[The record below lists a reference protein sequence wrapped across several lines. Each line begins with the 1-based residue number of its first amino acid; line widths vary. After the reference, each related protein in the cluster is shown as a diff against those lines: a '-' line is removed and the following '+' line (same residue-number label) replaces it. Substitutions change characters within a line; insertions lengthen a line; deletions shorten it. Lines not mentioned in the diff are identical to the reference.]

1 MKIYLSEPGFICAAG
16 NSGSP
21 SEIEKFTQNIFSGN
35 QDGIKKIHCGLKSDE
50 QAEPKSFYAGKILN
64 SKLKPTGDK
73 FDSRFL
79 QILDFAL
86 NGISDSVSLA
96 VEKYGTQRVAVC
108 VGQCDNGSFL
118 SLNAYRKFHENGKYD
133 SDYDIK
139 AQGADYA
146 ATFSAKKFGLGGPA
160 LSFATA
166 CSSSAS
172 AIVKAAELIKAGLAD
187 AAIAGG
193 ADIASDTVLLGF
205 DSLEAV
211 SKNLTNPF
219 SKNRSG
225 ITLGEGAAFFVL
237 SKDYLTE
244 DKFILSG
251 YGESSDANHMTAPLA
266 DGSGAESAMKKALKR
281 AGLNPSEIGYVNLHG
296 TGTRLNDSMEAK
308 VMDKIFDDYKV
319 PCSTIKPLTG
329 HTLGA
334 AGALELAVCFYTIK
348 RQKFPVQVWDRV
360 QDDEMPVLNII
371 SQKSEP
377 EKELKSCMSN
387 SFAFGGCNASL
398 IISKEEK

>member
-16 NSGSP
+16 NSGAL

-73 FDSRFL
+73 FDSRFI

-86 NGISDSVSLA
+86 DGISDSVSLA
-96 VEKYGTQRVAVC
+96 VEKYGEKRVAVC

-133 SDYDIK
+133 SSYDIK

-146 ATFSAKKFGLGGPA
+146 ATFAAKKFGLGGPA

-172 AIVKAAELIKAGLAD
+172 AIIKAAELIKAGFAD

-211 SKNLTNPF
+211 SKNPTNPF

-237 SKDYLTE
+237 SKDDLMKNET
-244 DKFILSG
+244 ILSG

-296 TGTRLNDSMEAK
+296 TGTHLNDSMEAK
-308 VMDKIFDDYKV
+308 AVDEIFGAYKI
-319 PCSTIKPLTG
+319 PCSTTKPLTG

-334 AGALELAVCFYTIK
+334 AGALELAVCFYAIK
-348 RQKFPVQVWDRV
+348 RQKFPVQIWDRV
-360 QDDEMPVLNII
+360 QDDEMPVLNIV

-377 EKELKSCMSN
+377 KSKLKSCMSN

>member
-16 NSGSP
+16 DSGSS

-35 QDGIKKIHCGLKSDE
+35 QDGIQKIHCGLKSNE

-86 NGISDSVSLA
+86 NGISDSLSLA
-96 VEKYGTQRVAVC
+96 VEKYGEKRVAVC

-118 SLNAYRKFHENGKYD
+118 SLNAYRKFHEKGKYD

-139 AQGADYA
+139 TQGADYA
-146 ATFSAKKFGLGGPA
+146 ATFAAKKFGLGGPA

-187 AAIAGG
+187 AAVAGG

-211 SKNLTNPF
+211 SKNPTNPF

-237 SKDYLTE
+237 SKDDLTKNE
-244 DKFILSG
+244 TTLAG

-266 DGSGAESAMKKALKR
+266 DGSGAENAMKKALKR

-308 VMDKIFDDYKV
+308 AVDKVFGDYKI
-319 PCSTIKPLTG
+319 PCSTTKPLTG

-334 AGALELAVCFYTIK
+334 AGALELAVCFYAIK
-348 RQKFPVQVWDRV
+348 RQKFPVQVWDCV

-387 SFAFGGCNASL
+387 SFAFGGCNVSL
-398 IISKEEK
+398 IISKDEK